1 MTNLSAIICKILT
14 GSSHR
19 VLNWYRS
26 GGFIDRTISTIHGG
40 KIVPMPFPRA
50 ILWDMDG
57 VLADTSQL
65 HFETWVKVLN
75 EQGIPFDRQKFHLIF
90 GLKNRDILPF
100 LVGKPLDDEWIA
112 WIADQKELA
121 FRQALPGL
129 QPLPGVVDWLRRF
142 KSLGWKQ
149 AVASSAP
156 PENVEELVDVLDIR
170 DYFDALVTPGDLP
183 GKPDPAVF
191 LKASQKLRI
200 PVNYCIVIEDSIPG
214 IEAAQRAKMHCIAVT
229 TTNPPEALTQ
239 ADIVVDSLELL
250 SIDQVESLF

>member
-1 MTNLSAIICKILT
+1 MS
-14 GSSHR
+14 
-19 VLNWYRS
+19 
-26 GGFIDRTISTIHGG
+26 
-40 KIVPMPFPRA
+40 FPKA

-65 HFETWVKVLN
+65 HFETWERVLT
-75 EQGIPFDRQKFHLIF
+75 EQGIPFDRQKFHLIY
-90 GLKNRDILPF
+90 GLKNRDLLPY
-100 LVGKPLDDEWIA
+100 LTDKPLEPQWIEWIS
-112 WIADQKELA
+112 DQKELA

-129 QPLPGVVDWLRRF
+129 QPLPGVVDWLGRF

-156 PENVEELVDVLDIR
+156 QENVDALVDVLDIR

-191 LKASQKLRI
+191 IKASRLLEI
-200 PVNYCIVIEDSIPG
+200 PVKDCIVIEDSIPG
-214 IEAAQRAKMHCIAVT
+214 IEAARRANMHCIAVT
-229 TTNPPEALTQ
+229 TTNPPEALTR

-250 SIDQVESLF
+250 KMYQVESLY